1 MAKKKPKPLGLTDQ
15 IRDALENCGET
26 RYRVAKNSGLNEPQL
41 CRFMAGAGISF
52 RALDKLA
59 EYLGIDI
66 VVRGKG
72 KD

>member
-1 MAKKKPKPLGLTDQ
+1 MGKKKDKPLSLTDQ
-15 IRDALENCGET
+15 IRAALENCGET
-26 RYRVAKNSGLNEPQL
+26 RYRVAKNAGLNEPQL

-52 RALDKLA
+52 KALDKLA
-59 EYLGIDI
+59 EYLGLEI

>member
-1 MAKKKPKPLGLTDQ
+1 
-15 IRDALENCGET
+15 
-26 RYRVAKNSGLNEPQL
+26 VAKNSGLNEPQL

-52 RALDKLA
+52 KALDKLA
-59 EYLGIDI
+59 EYLGLEI

>member
-1 MAKKKPKPLGLTDQ
+1 MGNKKDTPLSLTDQ
-15 IRDALENCGET
+15 IRAALENCGET
-26 RYRVAKNSGLNEPQL
+26 RHRVAKNSGLNEPQL

-59 EYLGIDI
+59 AYLGLEI